1 MEAASNKELAQA
13 FDGIKWDYV
22 VGGVSASDGYVY
34 MLVNSFHPLTAVVLS
49 VFFHFILF
57 FCDFESESSL
67 SFVIHISYHN
77 HD

>member
-34 MLVNSFHPLTAVVLS
+34 MLVNSFHPSAAVVLC
-49 VFFHFILF
+49 FFFFILVF